1 MAERV
6 LSPRLQGEEIGL
18 NTTIQPQT
26 LDEFIG
32 EVDSARTRGADG
44 DHALVTTGK
53 AELAALE
60 PGEPRGRDK
69 TCDG

>member
-1 MAERV
+1 MA
-6 LSPRLQGEEIGL
+6 
-18 NTTIQPQT
+18 
-26 LDEFIG
+26 
-32 EVDSARTRGADG
+32 